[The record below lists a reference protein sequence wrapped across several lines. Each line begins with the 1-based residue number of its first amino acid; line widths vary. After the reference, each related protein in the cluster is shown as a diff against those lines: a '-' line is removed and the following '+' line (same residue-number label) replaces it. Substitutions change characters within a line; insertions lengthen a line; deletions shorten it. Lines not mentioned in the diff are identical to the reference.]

1 MNWKAETDEIAR
13 RRQLALEQGGADA
26 IARQHGKGK
35 LTIRERIEK
44 LLDPGSFEEVGPTAG
59 AAIHDENGELVGAR
73 VFELMCRQR
82 LDAAALVSHHLDL
95 AAFQEGVEL
104 ARRRV
109 AMKVV
114 FVGAGT
120 HG

>member
-1 MNWKAETDEIAR
+1 MREALRAAGRDGGREDSRGSDSAAGVRLLFVDDEP
-13 RRQLALEQGGADA
+13 G
-26 IARQHGKGK
+26 
-35 LTIRERIEK
+35 IRK
-44 LLDPGSFEEVGPTAG
+44 TVSYLLKKEGYQFDVASSGTEA
-59 AAIHDENGELVGAR
+59 
-73 VFELMCRQR
+73 RQR